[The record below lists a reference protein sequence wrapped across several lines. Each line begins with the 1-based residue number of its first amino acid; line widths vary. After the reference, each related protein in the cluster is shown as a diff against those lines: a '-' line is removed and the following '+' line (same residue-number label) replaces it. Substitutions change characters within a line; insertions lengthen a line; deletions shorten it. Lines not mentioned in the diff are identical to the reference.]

1 MGTWFWINVPLM
13 VLAFALTI
21 GLSYALLLRSRR
33 PAKPAA
39 GFAPAGFTPVGLTP
53 AGLTPVGFTPAAVV
67 APAATAAAYTVRT
80 RPAAA

>member
-13 VLAFALTI
+13 VLAFALTT
-21 GLSYALLLRSRR
+21 GLSYALLLRGRR

-39 GFAPAGFTPVGLTP
+39 AAFAPAHLTSAHLTP
-53 AGLTPVGFTPAAVV
+53 AAAMTPAV
-67 APAATAAAYTVRT
+67 TAAYTVRT

>member
-13 VLAFALTI
+13 VVAFALTT
-21 GLSYALLLRSRR
+21 GLSYALLLRTRR

-39 GFAPAGFTPVGLTP
+39 T
-53 AGLTPVGFTPAAVV
+53 GFTPARLTPA
-67 APAATAAAYTVRT
+67 AMTAAAAMTPAATAAYTVRT

>member
-13 VLAFALTI
+13 VLAFALTT
-21 GLSYALLLRSRR
+21 GLSYALLLRTRR

-39 GFAPAGFTPVGLTP
+39 AGFSP
-53 AGLTPVGFTPAAVV
+53 AGLTPTAVV
-67 APAATAAAYTVRT
+67 APAATAAYTVRT